1 MAKTKT
7 KAKGYRSHK
16 YAKLFPVL
24 SGEAYKAIKAEYEGT
39 GSARAHHAVYK
50 ERCSTDRIA
59 TKSCEN

>member
-24 SGEAYKAIKAEYEGT
+24 LGEAYKAIKAEL
-39 GSARAHHAVYK
+39 
-50 ERCSTDRIA
+50 
-59 TKSCEN
+59 